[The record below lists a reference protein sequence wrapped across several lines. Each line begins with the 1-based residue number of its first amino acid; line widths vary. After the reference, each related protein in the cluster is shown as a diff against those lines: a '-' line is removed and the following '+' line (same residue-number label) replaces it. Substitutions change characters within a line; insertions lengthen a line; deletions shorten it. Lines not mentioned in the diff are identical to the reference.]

1 MKKTIFSI
9 ITVAA
14 VISCSKNLE
23 PDIPDDNQQPIETII
38 NSTYSVDE
46 ALANLNSFYE
56 SCGFMTKS
64 PATINEIIAISN
76 YPTAETKSTNSTD
89 SLLYIVNYAGNNGF
103 AVLAADRRIPTDILA
118 VGEYGNLQEEDFII
132 SASDSTFS
140 LERLIMDYAA
150 YSIGTIKDTVAGLE
164 PYGPEEHPITQIND
178 DYVYIE
184 GEWASTHWGNWKT
197 TDEVPA
203 MLMTQWG
210 QGSPY
215 KDMTGAQYAG
225 CGVTAVAQMLAYNQY
240 PALLDDMRIP
250 YDTLRK
256 MRHVYTNSA
265 FADDV
270 AALFKHIFLGC
281 KAKPYGEDGTL
292 VWPKNI
298 APYLKELGYK
308 NVDIY
313 RHPSKCNNEIIYASL
328 DKGYPVL
335 ITATTDNFHGH
346 TWVIDGYMKQFRSG
360 SSIGVKTGRNY
371 GTKYEYRDLMH
382 CNWGKSGENNGYYYA
397 GIFESYEPAVIPT
410 TKGESDGYYKS
421 FYRIITYEIPEQHNL

>member
-1 MKKTIFSI
+1 MKKTIFTI

-23 PDIPDDNQQPIETII
+23 PDIPDNNLPPDTVVPYYHISLENALESLDAFAASI
-38 NSTYSVDE
+38 NK
-46 ALANLNSFYE
+46 
-56 SCGFMTKS
+56 TKS
-64 PATINEIIAISN
+64 ASDEIRITDVIRLRKLPEA
-76 YPTAETKSTNSTD
+76 YVKSDEDTDTST
-89 SLLYIVNYAGNNGF
+89 LLYIVNFEDDAGY
-103 AVLAADRRIPTDILA
+103 AVLAADSRLPVDIYAVTEKGRADASSCNILTFTDSLGDSSPRTDTDPIIPIGDTLNDIWA
-118 VGEYGNLQEEDFII
+118 
-132 SASDSTFS
+132 
-140 LERLIMDYAA
+140 
-150 YSIGTIKDTVAGLE
+150 
-164 PYGPEEHPITQIND
+164 
-178 DYVYIE
+178 
-184 GEWASTHWGNWKT
+184 GEWAIIEWGNWKT

-256 MRHVYTNSA
+256 MKHVYTNSA
-265 FADDV
+265 YADDV

-313 RHPSKCNNEIIYASL
+313 RHPSKCNNEIVYASL